1 MKVLVLAL
9 RVAIISSS
17 FLVGGL
23 EAQSRAAETRKP
35 EETTIRIDHAHLL
48 LAPYVWKRSGN
59 GPAARAEAAMPGAYL
74 KARFKGS
81 RTIELIVDGTAN
93 HSCPAS
99 SMPVVEYSIDEGAF
113 HVVPLTRT
121 DQVYTLPIADGLV
134 VGKPHRI
141 EIYFRAADLT
151 KNRWSASTTHLRIAG
166 LTLDAGGSLL
176 PYPARPGKAIGFGD
190 SITEGVG
197 ADGLFTS
204 WQLLGVNNARGTWF
218 PIVCGALNCEYG
230 QLGSGGQGMT
240 RTIHLPPLPETWDR
254 YDPTTSRLTN
264 GMLLPQPDYVF
275 CCMGTNDFDKDIA
288 ADYTRW
294 LTAMRSACPHTRFF
308 CLVPPLGVHQ
318 TEVAAAVAARNQKGD
333 VHVYLVDIGP
343 LRTAF
348 RSGQGATQLAHD
360 GVHPSGYGH
369 ALLGARIAVEVQKI
383 LCETK

>member
-1 MKVLVLAL
+1 MKVLVLAF
-9 RVAIISSS
+9 RAAIFSSS
-17 FLVGGL
+17 LIFGGL
-23 EAQSRAAETRKP
+23 EVRSIAAETRKAEP
-35 EETTIRIDHAHLL
+35 TTIGIDHAHLL
-48 LAPYVWKRSGN
+48 LAPYVWKRSGS

-74 KARFKGS
+74 KARFQAS
-81 RTIELIVDGTAN
+81 SSIELIVDGTAN
-93 HSCPAS
+93 RGCPAS
-99 SMPVVEYSIDEGAF
+99 SMPVVEYSIDEAAF

-121 DQVYTLPIADGLV
+121 GQVYRLPIAAGLAAER
-134 VGKPHRI
+134 PHRI
-141 EIYFRAADLT
+141 ELYFRAADLT

-166 LTLDAGGSLL
+166 LALDVGGSLL
-176 PYPARPGKAIGFGD
+176 RYPARPRNAIGFGD

-204 WQLLGVNNARGTWF
+204 WQSLDVNNARDTWL
-218 PIVCGALNCEYG
+218 PIVCSALNCEYG

-264 GMLLPQPDYVF
+264 GKLLPEPDYAF
-275 CCMGTNDFDKDIA
+275 CGMGTNDFDKDIT

-294 LTAMRSACPHTRFF
+294 LTAMRKACPHTRFF

-318 TEVAAAVAARNQKGD
+318 TEVAAAVAARNQAGD
-333 VHVYLVDIGP
+333 AHVYLIDIRP
-343 LRTAF
+343 LQVAF
-348 RSGQGATQLAHD
+348 RSGHGATQLAFD